1 MRNCVSSVRM
11 ASCGICQAENN
22 SAPCDPK
29 GLLDVEFH
37 QAILINVKLTPMLLC
52 KLRKVDPVAVLAFCL
67 NAASQLDTNVSRER
81 LSSGLAWGHLAPA
94 EGVADEQ
101 QAWRQLDLLSSA
113 ARGALVLVRAF

>member
-1 MRNCVSSVRM
+1 M

-67 NAASQLDTNVSRER
+67 NAASQLEPR
-81 LSSGLAWGHLAPA
+81 
-94 EGVADEQ
+94 
-101 QAWRQLDLLSSA
+101 A
-113 ARGALVLVRAF
+113 AFVRAGLGPLGAGGGRC

>member
-1 MRNCVSSVRM
+1 M

-29 GLLDVEFH
+29 GLLDVEFQ

-67 NAASQLDTNVSRER
+67 NAASQLDTNVSRELGPR
-81 LSSGLAWGHLAPA
+81 PA
-94 EGVADEQ
+94 RTKADEQ